1 MVVNIGVLGF
11 QGDIE
16 EHVEAWRNASEELG
30 VKTNVLLVKKAEQVK
45 QIDAISIPGGESTV
59 IGSLS
64 ERMRV
69 MGALKE
75 AILGGL
81 PTLGTC
87 AGLIVLAKRSKD
99 AVVTEKT
106 QPLLGV
112 MDVEVERNH
121 FGRQNDSF
129 EADLKIPVLGE
140 KPFRA
145 VFIRAPIITRT
156 GPGVE
161 VLAEMEDGI
170 VAARQANIVSTAF
183 HPELSGDTRFHKYFL
198 KDVAKLV

>member
-156 GPGVE
+156 GPW
-161 VLAEMEDGI
+161 
-170 VAARQANIVSTAF
+170 RRS
-183 HPELSGDTRFHKYFL
+183 SR
-198 KDVAKLV
+198 